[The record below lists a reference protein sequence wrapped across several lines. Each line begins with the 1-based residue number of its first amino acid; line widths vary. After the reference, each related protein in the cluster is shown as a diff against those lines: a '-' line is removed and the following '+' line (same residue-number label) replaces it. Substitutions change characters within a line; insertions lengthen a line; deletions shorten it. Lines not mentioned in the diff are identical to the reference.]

1 MLQDQ
6 ETVIVVVVIY
16 RPSIYPSK
24 YFLQN
29 LQTVLTRECYT
40 KLQKKYNH
48 GWCYW
53 KFVGFIIAK
62 NLREKSGFHQLAYPR
77 KKTLID
83 QAYPQFHL
91 KTFKFLPLCQYIPVT
106 MNSSPYKIHNAT
118 NKTQN
123 DNTKAFWQRMS
134 RYYVQRDTQ
143 MTPSVETFHTICFFK
158 TFLSIGIV

>member
-1 MLQDQ
+1 MQSVKGSKDSGAVTYVIICCILKRKQLLAENIEGIMLQDQ

-62 NLREKSGFHQLAYPR
+62 NRREKSGFHQLAYPR

-83 QAYPQFHL
+83 QVYS
-91 KTFKFLPLCQYIPVT
+91 TIP
-106 MNSSPYKIHNAT
+106 S
-118 NKTQN
+118 QN
-123 DNTKAFWQRMS
+123 IQVSAIVPIYS
-134 RYYVQRDTQ
+134 IYY
-143 MTPSVETFHTICFFK
+143 ELI
-158 TFLSIGIV
+158 SIQNRQCHK